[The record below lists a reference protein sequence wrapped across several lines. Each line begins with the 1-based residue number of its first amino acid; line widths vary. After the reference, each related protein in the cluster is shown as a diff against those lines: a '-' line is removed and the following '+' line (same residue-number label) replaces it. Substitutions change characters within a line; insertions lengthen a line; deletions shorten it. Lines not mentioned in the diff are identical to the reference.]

1 MAAVNRAVTSVTRPR
16 PLPSPSGTG
25 AMRTRWP
32 PPGRRWMNAVTT
44 GTRAR
49 SARSAAPGGV
59 CAGRP
64 KNGTKT
70 PAPCVSWS
78 IRRATMRPRR
88 SASRA
93 PCQKCGSSR
102 SRISRPAPDRN
113 PAMRWWKRSS
123 WTRRA
128 TTVSGY
134 PRCATAAA
142 RSSVADVRGD
152 GEAYLAGADGRIQR
166 RCPLDDHVF
175 RPRGEPPPER
185 QLGERCARVA
195 ERRSRE
201 APSCRGRQL
210 REGDPEVLDRE
221 AAWPAEH
228 GVREA
233 AERAPEGEADPEW
246 QRADQVADA
255 AEAARQQ
262 RVARLARRATEP
274 PPDRAVRHQERD
286 PRFSAREAR
295 GRAKRAG

>member
-1 MAAVNRAVTSVTRPR
+1 
-16 PLPSPSGTG
+16 
-25 AMRTRWP
+25 MRTRWP

-113 PAMRWWKRSS
+113 PAIRWWKRSS

-142 RSSVADVRGD
+142 RSSQLPTCAAMARHPLPAPTAASSAAAPSMITYSGRSASRRQSASSANDAPAWQNVDRARRRRAAGDSSGKATPRCSTARRRGRPST
-152 GEAYLAGADGRIQR
+152 AYARLPSA
-166 RCPLDDHVF
+166 
-175 RPRGEPPPER
+175 RPRARPTPSGSAPIRWPTPPKPR
-185 QLGERCARVA
+185 ASSALRGSRVA
-195 ERRSRE
+195 RRSRRHTE
-201 APSCRGRQL
+201 
-210 REGDPEVLDRE
+210 
-221 AAWPAEH
+221 
-228 GVREA
+228 
-233 AERAPEGEADPEW
+233 
-246 QRADQVADA
+246 
-255 AEAARQQ
+255 
-262 RVARLARRATEP
+262 RRAI
-274 PPDRAVRHQERD
+274 R
-286 PRFSAREAR
+286 SATQDSP
-295 GRAKRAG
+295 RAKRAAERSERGVRTRRA